1 MAVPNDREKAGVGF
15 SPHRPSSGLQP
26 RAATPPID
34 DMLAGMAGEL
44 FVSESLVIRLGTHAQ
59 QPVHWLVWSAQE
71 QEIIASGILAS
82 ADALGELQARA
93 GGRPVVTL
101 VPGSD
106 LIFRRVS
113 LPGKY
118 SRQSAAALPYLL
130 EEQIASDVDEL
141 HLVVLAH
148 QGRDVDLMAVDKEK
162 MQTWLGW
169 LQQAGLK
176 TLQLLPDVLALPLA
190 AEGWSA
196 LQLGEEWLVRQGP
209 HQGIVAEESLLAML
223 LAAQPEP
230 VILNSHTPIPAMAA
244 GNWRGADPEL
254 PMLLLAKG
262 ALTSQANLLQGLYRP
277 QTEYARYWLQW
288 RKVAVLAGI
297 LLLVTLVQRGV
308 HLHQLAEQD
317 KALKAEI
324 RQVYTRI
331 FPGETRIVNVRSQM
345 TQHLKNLGQAP
356 QDGVLLLLTELA
368 PVFAEVPGLKPE
380 VMRFDAARGEL
391 RLQVTAPGFTEIE
404 RFRELAGKRF
414 EVQQGEVRSTEGKVE
429 GALVLKGRS
438 S

>member
-1 MAVPNDREKAGVGF
+1 M
-15 SPHRPSSGLQP
+15 
-26 RAATPPID
+26 
-34 DMLAGMAGEL
+34 
-44 FVSESLVIRLGTHAQ
+44 SESLVIRLGTNAQ
-59 QPVHWLVWSAQE
+59 QPVEWLVWSAKE
-71 QEIIASGILAS
+71 EEIIASGTLAS
-82 ADALGELQARA
+82 AHALGELRERA

-118 SRQSAAALPYLL
+118 SRQAAAALPYLL
-130 EEQIASDVDEL
+130 EGQIASDVDEL

-148 QGRDVDLMAVDKEK
+148 EGHDVDLMAVDKEK

-169 LQQAGLK
+169 LEAAGLK
-176 TLQLLPDVLALPLA
+176 GQQLLPDVLALPQA
-190 AEGWSA
+190 ADGWSA
-196 LQLGEEWLVRQGP
+196 LQLGKEWLLRQGP
-209 HQGIVAEESLLAML
+209 CQGIVADEPLLAML
-223 LAAQPEP
+223 LAVEAEP
-230 VILNSHTPIPAMAA
+230 VTIHSHTPLPAIPAA
-244 GNWRGADPEL
+244 NWLAADPEL

-262 ALTSQANLLQGLYRP
+262 ALNCQANLLQGPYRP
-277 QTEYARYWLQW
+277 QTEYSRYWLQW
-288 RKVAVLAGI
+288 RKVAVDAGL
-297 LLLVTLVQRGV
+297 LLLVALTQRGV
-308 HLHQLAEQD
+308 HLYQLAEQD

-345 TQHLKNLGQAP
+345 AQHLKLLGQTP

-368 PVFAEVPGLKPE
+368 PTFAEVPGLKPQ
-380 VMRFDAARGEL
+380 VLRFDAARGEL

-429 GALVLKGRS
+429 GALVLKGKS

>member
-1 MAVPNDREKAGVGF
+1 M
-15 SPHRPSSGLQP
+15 
-26 RAATPPID
+26 
-34 DMLAGMAGEL
+34 
-44 FVSESLVIRLGTHAQ
+44 SESLVIRLGTNAQ
-59 QPVHWLVWSAQE
+59 QPVEWLVWSAKE
-71 QEIIASGILAS
+71 EEIIASGTLAS
-82 ADALGELQARA
+82 AHALGELRERA

-118 SRQSAAALPYLL
+118 SRQAAAALPYLL

-141 HLVVLAH
+141 YLVVLGH
-148 QGRDVDLMAVDKEK
+148 EGHDVDLMAVDKEK

-169 LQQAGLK
+169 LEAAGLK
-176 TLQLLPDVLALPLA
+176 SQQLLPDVLALPQA
-190 AEGWSA
+190 ADGWSA
-196 LQLGEEWLVRQGP
+196 LQLGKEWLLRQGP
-209 HQGIVAEESLLAML
+209 CQGIVADEPLLAML
-223 LAAQPEP
+223 LAVEAEP
-230 VILNSHTPIPAMAA
+230 VTIHSHTPVPPIPNA
-244 GNWRGADPEL
+244 NWQAADPEL

-262 ALTSQANLLQGLYRP
+262 ALNCQANLLQGPYRP
-277 QTEYARYWLQW
+277 QTEYSRYWLQW
-288 RKVAVLAGI
+288 RKVAVVAGL
-297 LLLVTLVQRGV
+297 LLLVALTQRGV
-308 HLHQLAEQD
+308 HLYQLAEQD

-345 TQHLKNLGQAP
+345 AQHLKLLGQTP

-368 PVFAEVPGLKPE
+368 PTFAEVPGLKPQ
-380 VMRFDAARGEL
+380 VLRFDAARGEL

-429 GALVLKGRS
+429 GALVLKGKS

>member
-1 MAVPNDREKAGVGF
+1 M
-15 SPHRPSSGLQP
+15 
-26 RAATPPID
+26 
-34 DMLAGMAGEL
+34 
-44 FVSESLVIRLGTHAQ
+44 SESLVIRLGTNAQ
-59 QPVHWLVWSAQE
+59 QPVEWLVWSAKE
-71 QEIIASGILAS
+71 EEIIASGTLAS
-82 ADALGELQARA
+82 AHALGELRERA

-118 SRQSAAALPYLL
+118 SRQAAAALPYLL

-148 QGRDVDLMAVDKEK
+148 EGHDVDLMAVDKEK

-169 LQQAGLK
+169 LEAAGLK
-176 TLQLLPDVLALPLA
+176 SQQLLPDVLALPQA
-190 AEGWSA
+190 ADGWSA
-196 LQLGEEWLVRQGP
+196 LQLGKEWLLRQGP
-209 HQGIVAEESLLAML
+209 CQGIVADEPLLAML
-223 LAAQPEP
+223 LAIEVEP
-230 VILNSHTPIPAMAA
+230 VTIHSHTPVPPIPTA
-244 GNWRGADPEL
+244 NWQAADPEL

-262 ALTSQANLLQGLYRP
+262 ALNCQANLLQGPYRP
-277 QTEYARYWLQW
+277 QTEYSRYWLQW
-288 RKVAVLAGI
+288 RKVAVVAGL
-297 LLLVTLVQRGV
+297 LLLVALTQRGV
-308 HLHQLAEQD
+308 HLYQLAEQD
-317 KALKAEI
+317 KVLKAEI

-345 TQHLKNLGQAP
+345 AQHLKLLGQTP

-368 PVFAEVPGLKPE
+368 PTFAEVPGLKPQ
-380 VMRFDAARGEL
+380 VLRFDAARGEL

-429 GALVLKGRS
+429 GALVLKGKS

>member
-1 MAVPNDREKAGVGF
+1 M
-15 SPHRPSSGLQP
+15 
-26 RAATPPID
+26 
-34 DMLAGMAGEL
+34 
-44 FVSESLVIRLGTHAQ
+44 SESLVIRLGTNAQ
-59 QPVHWLVWSAQE
+59 QPVEWLVWSAKE
-71 QEIIASGILAS
+71 EEIIASGTLAS
-82 ADALGELQARA
+82 AHALGELRERA

-118 SRQSAAALPYLL
+118 SRQAAAALPYLL

-148 QGRDVDLMAVDKEK
+148 EGHDVDLMAVDKEK

-169 LQQAGLK
+169 LEAAGLK
-176 TLQLLPDVLALPLA
+176 SQQLLPDVLALPQA
-190 AEGWSA
+190 ADGWSA
-196 LQLGEEWLVRQGP
+196 LQLGKEWLLRQGP
-209 HQGIVAEESLLAML
+209 CQGIVADEPLLAML
-223 LAAQPEP
+223 LAVEAEP
-230 VILNSHTPIPAMAA
+230 VTIHSHTPVPPIPTA
-244 GNWRGADPEL
+244 NWQAADPEL

-262 ALTSQANLLQGLYRP
+262 ALNCQANLLQGLYRP
-277 QTEYARYWLQW
+277 QTEYSRYWLQW
-288 RKVAVLAGI
+288 RKVAVVAGL
-297 LLLVTLVQRGV
+297 LLLVALTQRGV
-308 HLHQLAEQD
+308 HLYQLAEQD

-345 TQHLKNLGQAP
+345 AQHLKLLGQTP

-368 PVFAEVPGLKPE
+368 PTFAEVPGLKPQ
-380 VMRFDAARGEL
+380 VLRFDAARGEL

-429 GALVLKGRS
+429 GALVLKGKS

>member
-1 MAVPNDREKAGVGF
+1 
-15 SPHRPSSGLQP
+15 
-26 RAATPPID
+26 
-34 DMLAGMAGEL
+34 MAGETL
-44 FVSESLVIRLGTHAQ
+44 VSESLVIRLGTNAQ

-82 ADALGELQARA
+82 AHALGELQERA

-106 LIFRRVS
+106 LIFRRVN

-130 EEQIASDVDEL
+130 EEQIASDVDDL
-141 HLVVLAH
+141 HLVVLGH
-148 QGRDVDLMAVDKEK
+148 QGREVDLMAVDKGK
-162 MQTWLGW
+162 MHSWLGW
-169 LQQAGLK
+169 LEQAGLK
-176 TLQLLPDVLALPLA
+176 TLHLLPDVLALPLA
-190 AEGWSA
+190 ADGWSA

-209 HQGIVAEESLLAML
+209 RQGIVAEESLLAML
-223 LAAQPEP
+223 LAAQ
-230 VILNSHTPIPAMAA
+230 
-244 GNWRGADPEL
+244 
-254 PMLLLAKG
+254 G
-262 ALTSQANLLQGLYRP
+262 ALTCQANLLQGPYRP

-288 RKVAVLAGI
+288 RKVAVLAGV
-297 LLLVTLVQRGV
+297 LLLVALVQRGV
-308 HLHQLAEQD
+308 HLHQLTEQD

-345 TQHLKNLGQAP
+345 TQHLQQLGQAP

-380 VMRFDAARGEL
+380 VLRFDAARGEL

>member
-1 MAVPNDREKAGVGF
+1 M
-15 SPHRPSSGLQP
+15 
-26 RAATPPID
+26 
-34 DMLAGMAGEL
+34 
-44 FVSESLVIRLGTHAQ
+44 SESLVIRLGTNAQ
-59 QPVHWLVWSAQE
+59 QPVEWLVWSAKE
-71 QEIIASGILAS
+71 EEIIASGTLAS
-82 ADALGELQARA
+82 AHALGELRERA

-118 SRQSAAALPYLL
+118 SRQAAAALPYLL

-141 HLVVLAH
+141 HLVVLGH
-148 QGRDVDLMAVDKEK
+148 EGHDVDLMAVDKEK

-169 LQQAGLK
+169 LEAAGLK
-176 TLQLLPDVLALPLA
+176 SQQLLPDVLALPQA
-190 AEGWSA
+190 ADGWSA
-196 LQLGEEWLVRQGP
+196 LQLGKEWLLRQGP
-209 HQGIVAEESLLAML
+209 CQGIVADEPLLAML
-223 LAAQPEP
+223 LAVEAGP
-230 VILNSHTPIPAMAA
+230 VTIHSHTPVPPIPTA
-244 GNWRGADPEL
+244 NWQAADPEL

-262 ALTSQANLLQGLYRP
+262 ALNCQANLLQGPYRP
-277 QTEYARYWLQW
+277 QTEYSRYWLQW
-288 RKVAVLAGI
+288 RKVAVVAGL
-297 LLLVTLVQRGV
+297 LLLVALTQRGV
-308 HLHQLAEQD
+308 HLYQLAEQD

-345 TQHLKNLGQAP
+345 AQHLKLLGQTP

-368 PVFAEVPGLKPE
+368 PTFAEVPGLKPQ
-380 VMRFDAARGEL
+380 VLRFDAARGEL

-429 GALVLKGRS
+429 GALVLKGKS

>member
-1 MAVPNDREKAGVGF
+1 M
-15 SPHRPSSGLQP
+15 
-26 RAATPPID
+26 
-34 DMLAGMAGEL
+34 
-44 FVSESLVIRLGTHAQ
+44 SESLVIRLGTNAQ
-59 QPVHWLVWSAQE
+59 QPVHWLVWSTQE
-71 QEIIASGILAS
+71 QEIIASGTLTS
-82 ADALGELQARA
+82 AHALGELQERA

-130 EEQIASDVDEL
+130 EEQIASDVEAL
-141 HLVVLAH
+141 HLVVLGH
-148 QGRDVDLMAVDKEK
+148 QGNEVDLMAVDKAK
-162 MQTWLGW
+162 MQAWLDW

-176 TLQLLPDVLALPLA
+176 TLQLLPDVLTLPLV

-196 LQLGEEWLVRQGP
+196 LQLGEEWLLRQGP
-209 HQGIVAEESLLAML
+209 RQGIVAEESLLALL
-223 LAAQPEP
+223 LATQAEP
-230 VILNSHTPIPAMAA
+230 PTIHTHTPPPAMAGA
-244 GNWRGADPEL
+244 NWQPADPEL

-262 ALTSQANLLQGLYRP
+262 AMACQANLLQGKYRP

-288 RKVAVLAGI
+288 RKVAVVAGL
-297 LLLVTLVQRGV
+297 LLLVALTQRGV
-308 HLHQLAEQD
+308 HLYQLAEQD

-331 FPGETRIVNVRSQM
+331 FPGESRIVNVRSQM
-345 TQHLKNLGQAP
+345 AQHLKLLGQAP

-429 GALVLKGRS
+429 GALVLKGKS

>member
-1 MAVPNDREKAGVGF
+1 M
-15 SPHRPSSGLQP
+15 
-26 RAATPPID
+26 
-34 DMLAGMAGEL
+34 
-44 FVSESLVIRLGTHAQ
+44 SESLVIRLGTNAQ
-59 QPVHWLVWSAQE
+59 QPVHWLVWSTQE
-71 QEIIASGILAS
+71 QEIIASGTLAS
-82 ADALGELQARA
+82 AHGLGELRERA

-118 SRQSAAALPYLL
+118 NRQAAAALPYLL
-130 EEQIASDVDEL
+130 EEQIASDVEAL

-148 QGRDVDLMAVDKEK
+148 QGHDVDLMAVDKVK
-162 MQTWLGW
+162 MQGWLDW
-169 LQQAGLK
+169 LQQAGL
-176 TLQLLPDVLALPLA
+176 TSLQLLPDVLALPLA
-190 AEGWSA
+190 SDGWSA
-196 LQLGEEWLVRQGP
+196 LQLGEEWLLRQGP
-209 HQGIVAEESLLAML
+209 CQGIVAEESLLAML
-223 LAAQPEP
+223 LAAQAEP
-230 VILNSHTPIPAMAA
+230 VTIHAHTPAPAIPAA
-244 GNWRGADPEL
+244 NWLAADPEL

-262 ALTSQANLLQGLYRP
+262 ALGCQANLLQGPYRP
-277 QTEYARYWLQW
+277 QTEYSRYWLQW
-288 RKVAVLAGI
+288 RKVAVVAGL
-297 LLLVTLVQRGV
+297 LLLVALTQRGV
-308 HLHQLAEQD
+308 HLYQLAEQD

-345 TQHLKNLGQAP
+345 AQHLKLMGQAP

-380 VMRFDAARGEL
+380 VLRFDAARGEL

-429 GALVLKGRS
+429 GALVLKGKS

>member
-1 MAVPNDREKAGVGF
+1 M
-15 SPHRPSSGLQP
+15 
-26 RAATPPID
+26 
-34 DMLAGMAGEL
+34 
-44 FVSESLVIRLGTHAQ
+44 SESLVIRLGTNAQ
-59 QPVHWLVWSAQE
+59 QPVEWLVWSAKE
-71 QEIIASGILAS
+71 EEIIASGTLAS
-82 ADALGELQARA
+82 AHALGELRERA

-118 SRQSAAALPYLL
+118 SRQAAAALPYLL

-141 HLVVLAH
+141 HLVVLGH
-148 QGRDVDLMAVDKEK
+148 EGHDVDLMAVDKEK

-169 LQQAGLK
+169 LEAAGLK
-176 TLQLLPDVLALPLA
+176 SQQLLPDVLALPQA
-190 AEGWSA
+190 ADGWSA
-196 LQLGEEWLVRQGP
+196 LQLGKEWLLRQGP
-209 HQGIVAEESLLAML
+209 CQGIVADEPLLAML
-223 LAAQPEP
+223 LAVEAEP
-230 VILNSHTPIPAMAA
+230 VTIHSHTQVPPIPTA
-244 GNWRGADPEL
+244 NWQAADPEL

-262 ALTSQANLLQGLYRP
+262 ALNCQANLLQGPYRP
-277 QTEYARYWLQW
+277 QTEYSRYWLQW
-288 RKVAVLAGI
+288 RKVAVVAGL
-297 LLLVTLVQRGV
+297 LLLVALTQRGV
-308 HLHQLAEQD
+308 HLYQLAEQD

-331 FPGETRIVNVRSQM
+331 FPGESRIVNVRSQM
-345 TQHLKNLGQAP
+345 AQHLKLLGQTP

-368 PVFAEVPGLKPE
+368 PTFAEVPGLKPQ
-380 VMRFDAARGEL
+380 VLRFDAARGEL

-414 EVQQGEVRSTEGKVE
+414 EVQQGEVRSTEGKGE
-429 GALVLKGRS
+429 GALVLKGKS

>member
-1 MAVPNDREKAGVGF
+1 
-15 SPHRPSSGLQP
+15 
-26 RAATPPID
+26 
-34 DMLAGMAGEL
+34 MAGEI
-44 FVSESLVIRLGTHAQ
+44 FVSESLVIRLGTNAQ
-59 QPVHWLVWSAQE
+59 QPVEWLVWSAKE
-71 QEIIASGILAS
+71 EEIIASGTLAS
-82 ADALGELQARA
+82 AHALGELRERA

-118 SRQSAAALPYLL
+118 SRQAAAALPYLL

-141 HLVVLAH
+141 HLVVLGH
-148 QGRDVDLMAVDKEK
+148 EGHDVDLMAVDKEK

-169 LQQAGLK
+169 LEAAGLK
-176 TLQLLPDVLALPLA
+176 SQQLLPDVLALPQA
-190 AEGWSA
+190 ANGWSA
-196 LQLGEEWLVRQGP
+196 LQLGKEWLLRQGP
-209 HQGIVAEESLLAML
+209 CQGIVADEPLLAML
-223 LAAQPEP
+223 LAVEAEP
-230 VILNSHTPIPAMAA
+230 VTIHSHTPVPPIPNANWQAA
-244 GNWRGADPEL
+244 EPEL

-262 ALTSQANLLQGLYRP
+262 ALNCQANLLQGPYRP
-277 QTEYARYWLQW
+277 QTEYSRYWLQW
-288 RKVAVLAGI
+288 RKVAVVAGL
-297 LLLVTLVQRGV
+297 LLLVALTQRGV
-308 HLHQLAEQD
+308 HLYQLAEQD

-345 TQHLKNLGQAP
+345 AQHLKLLGQTP

-368 PVFAEVPGLKPE
+368 PTFAEVPGLKPQ
-380 VMRFDAARGEL
+380 VLRFDAARGEL

-429 GALVLKGRS
+429 GALVLKGKS

>member
-1 MAVPNDREKAGVGF
+1 M
-15 SPHRPSSGLQP
+15 
-26 RAATPPID
+26 
-34 DMLAGMAGEL
+34 
-44 FVSESLVIRLGTHAQ
+44 SESLVIRLGTNAQ
-59 QPVHWLVWSAQE
+59 QPVEWLVWSAKE
-71 QEIIASGILAS
+71 EEIIASGTLAS
-82 ADALGELQARA
+82 AHALGELRERA

-118 SRQSAAALPYLL
+118 SRQAAAALPYLL

-141 HLVVLAH
+141 HLVVLGH
-148 QGRDVDLMAVDKEK
+148 EGHDVDLMAVDKEK

-169 LQQAGLK
+169 LEAAGLK
-176 TLQLLPDVLALPLA
+176 SQQLLPDVLALPQA
-190 AEGWSA
+190 ADGWSA
-196 LQLGEEWLVRQGP
+196 LQLGKEWLLRQGP
-209 HQGIVAEESLLAML
+209 CQGIVADEPLLAML
-223 LAAQPEP
+223 LAVEAEP
-230 VILNSHTPIPAMAA
+230 VTIHSHTPVPPIPNA
-244 GNWRGADPEL
+244 NWQAADPEL

-262 ALTSQANLLQGLYRP
+262 ALNCQANLLQGPYRP
-277 QTEYARYWLQW
+277 QTEYSCYWLQW
-288 RKVAVLAGI
+288 RKVAVVAGL
-297 LLLVTLVQRGV
+297 LLLVALTQRGV
-308 HLHQLAEQD
+308 HLYQLAEQD

-345 TQHLKNLGQAP
+345 AQHLKLLGQTP

-368 PVFAEVPGLKPE
+368 PTFAEVPGLKPQ
-380 VMRFDAARGEL
+380 VLRFDAARGEL

-429 GALVLKGRS
+429 GALVLKGKS

>member
-1 MAVPNDREKAGVGF
+1 M
-15 SPHRPSSGLQP
+15 
-26 RAATPPID
+26 
-34 DMLAGMAGEL
+34 
-44 FVSESLVIRLGTHAQ
+44 SESLVIRLGTNAQ
-59 QPVHWLVWSAQE
+59 QPVEWLVWSAKE
-71 QEIIASGILAS
+71 EEIIASGTLAS
-82 ADALGELQARA
+82 AHALGELRERA

-118 SRQSAAALPYLL
+118 SRQAAAALPYLL

-141 HLVVLAH
+141 HLVVLGH
-148 QGRDVDLMAVDKEK
+148 EGHDVDLMAVDKEK

-169 LQQAGLK
+169 LEAAGLK
-176 TLQLLPDVLALPLA
+176 SQQLLPDVLALPQA
-190 AEGWSA
+190 ANGWSA
-196 LQLGEEWLVRQGP
+196 LQLGKEWLLRQGP
-209 HQGIVAEESLLAML
+209 CQGIVADEPLLAML
-223 LAAQPEP
+223 LAVEAEP
-230 VILNSHTPIPAMAA
+230 VTIHSHTPVPPIPNANWQAA
-244 GNWRGADPEL
+244 EPEL

-262 ALTSQANLLQGLYRP
+262 ALNCQANLLQGPYRP
-277 QTEYARYWLQW
+277 QTEYSRYWLQW
-288 RKVAVLAGI
+288 RKVAVVAGL
-297 LLLVTLVQRGV
+297 LLLVALTQRGV
-308 HLHQLAEQD
+308 HLYQLAEQD

-345 TQHLKNLGQAP
+345 AQHLKLLGQTP

-368 PVFAEVPGLKPE
+368 PTFAEVPGLKPQ
-380 VMRFDAARGEL
+380 VLRFDAARGEL

-429 GALVLKGRS
+429 GALVLKGKS

>member
-1 MAVPNDREKAGVGF
+1 M
-15 SPHRPSSGLQP
+15 
-26 RAATPPID
+26 
-34 DMLAGMAGEL
+34 
-44 FVSESLVIRLGTHAQ
+44 SESLVIRLGTNAQ
-59 QPVHWLVWSAQE
+59 QPVEWLVWSAKE
-71 QEIIASGILAS
+71 EEIIASGTLAS
-82 ADALGELQARA
+82 AHALGELRERA

-118 SRQSAAALPYLL
+118 SRQAAAALPYLL

-141 HLVVLAH
+141 HLVVLGH
-148 QGRDVDLMAVDKEK
+148 EGHDVDLMAVDKEK

-169 LQQAGLK
+169 LEAAGLK
-176 TLQLLPDVLALPLA
+176 SQQLLPDVLALPQA
-190 AEGWSA
+190 VNGWSA
-196 LQLGEEWLVRQGP
+196 LQLGKEWLLRQGP
-209 HQGIVAEESLLAML
+209 CQGIVADEPLLAML
-223 LAAQPEP
+223 LAVEAEP
-230 VILNSHTPIPAMAA
+230 VTIHSHTPVPPIPTA
-244 GNWRGADPEL
+244 NWQAADPEL

-262 ALTSQANLLQGLYRP
+262 ALNCQANLLQGPYRP
-277 QTEYARYWLQW
+277 QTEYSRYWLQW
-288 RKVAVLAGI
+288 RKVAVVAGL
-297 LLLVTLVQRGV
+297 LLLVALTQRGV
-308 HLHQLAEQD
+308 HIYQLAEQD

-345 TQHLKNLGQAP
+345 AQHLKLLGQTP

-368 PVFAEVPGLKPE
+368 PTFAEVPGLKPQ
-380 VMRFDAARGEL
+380 VLRFDAARGEL

-429 GALVLKGRS
+429 GALVLKGKS

>member
-1 MAVPNDREKAGVGF
+1 M
-15 SPHRPSSGLQP
+15 
-26 RAATPPID
+26 
-34 DMLAGMAGEL
+34 
-44 FVSESLVIRLGTHAQ
+44 SESLVIRLGTNAQ
-59 QPVHWLVWSAQE
+59 QPVEWLVWSAKE
-71 QEIIASGILAS
+71 EEIIASGTLAS
-82 ADALGELQARA
+82 AHALGELRERA

-118 SRQSAAALPYLL
+118 SRQAAAALPYLL

-141 HLVVLAH
+141 HLVVLGH
-148 QGRDVDLMAVDKEK
+148 EGHEVDLMAVDKEK

-169 LQQAGLK
+169 LEAAGLK
-176 TLQLLPDVLALPLA
+176 SQQLLPDVLALPQA
-190 AEGWSA
+190 ADGWSA
-196 LQLGEEWLVRQGP
+196 LQLGKEWLLRQGP
-209 HQGIVAEESLLAML
+209 CQGIVADEPLLAML
-223 LAAQPEP
+223 LAVEAEP
-230 VILNSHTPIPAMAA
+230 VTIHSHTPVPPIPTA
-244 GNWRGADPEL
+244 NWQVADPEL

-262 ALTSQANLLQGLYRP
+262 ALNCQANLLQGPYRP
-277 QTEYARYWLQW
+277 QTEYSRYWLQW
-288 RKVAVLAGI
+288 RKVAVVAGL
-297 LLLVTLVQRGV
+297 LLLVALTQRGV
-308 HLHQLAEQD
+308 HLYQLAEQD

-345 TQHLKNLGQAP
+345 AQHLKLLGQTP

-368 PVFAEVPGLKPE
+368 PTFAEVPGLKPQ
-380 VMRFDAARGEL
+380 VLRFDAARGEL

-429 GALVLKGRS
+429 GALVLKGKS

>member
-1 MAVPNDREKAGVGF
+1 M
-15 SPHRPSSGLQP
+15 
-26 RAATPPID
+26 
-34 DMLAGMAGEL
+34 
-44 FVSESLVIRLGTHAQ
+44 SESLVIRLGTNAQ
-59 QPVHWLVWSAQE
+59 QPVEWLVWSAKE
-71 QEIIASGILAS
+71 EEIIASGTLAS
-82 ADALGELQARA
+82 AHALGELRERA

-118 SRQSAAALPYLL
+118 SRQAAAALPYLL

-148 QGRDVDLMAVDKEK
+148 EGHDVDLMAVDKEK

-169 LQQAGLK
+169 LEAAGLK
-176 TLQLLPDVLALPLA
+176 SQQLLPDVLALPPA
-190 AEGWSA
+190 ADGWSA
-196 LQLGEEWLVRQGP
+196 LQLGKEWLLRQGP
-209 HQGIVAEESLLAML
+209 CQGIVADESLLAML
-223 LAAQPEP
+223 LAVEAEP
-230 VILNSHTPIPAMAA
+230 VTIHSHTQVPPIPTA
-244 GNWRGADPEL
+244 NWQAADPEL

-262 ALTSQANLLQGLYRP
+262 ALNCQANLLQGPYRP
-277 QTEYARYWLQW
+277 QTEYSRYWLQW
-288 RKVAVLAGI
+288 RKVAVVAGL
-297 LLLVTLVQRGV
+297 LLLVALTQRGV
-308 HLHQLAEQD
+308 HLYQLAEQD

-345 TQHLKNLGQAP
+345 AQHLKLLGQTP

-368 PVFAEVPGLKPE
+368 PTFAEVPGLKPQ
-380 VMRFDAARGEL
+380 VLRFDAARGEL

-429 GALVLKGRS
+429 GALVLKGKS

>member
-1 MAVPNDREKAGVGF
+1 M
-15 SPHRPSSGLQP
+15 
-26 RAATPPID
+26 
-34 DMLAGMAGEL
+34 
-44 FVSESLVIRLGTHAQ
+44 SESLVIRLGTNAQ
-59 QPVHWLVWSAQE
+59 QPVEWLVWSAKE
-71 QEIIASGILAS
+71 EEIIASGTLAS
-82 ADALGELQARA
+82 AHALGELRERA

-118 SRQSAAALPYLL
+118 SRQAAAALPYLL

-148 QGRDVDLMAVDKEK
+148 EGHDVDLMAVDKEK

-169 LQQAGLK
+169 LEAAGLK
-176 TLQLLPDVLALPLA
+176 SQQLLPDVLALPQA
-190 AEGWSA
+190 ADGWSA
-196 LQLGEEWLVRQGP
+196 LQLGKEWLLRQGP
-209 HQGIVAEESLLAML
+209 CQGIVADEPLLAML
-223 LAAQPEP
+223 LAVEAEP
-230 VILNSHTPIPAMAA
+230 VTIHSHTQVPPILTA
-244 GNWRGADPEL
+244 NWQAADPEL

-262 ALTSQANLLQGLYRP
+262 ALNCQANLLQGPYRP
-277 QTEYARYWLQW
+277 QTEYSRYWLQW
-288 RKVAVLAGI
+288 RKVAVVAGL
-297 LLLVTLVQRGV
+297 LLLVALTQRGV
-308 HLHQLAEQD
+308 HLFQLAEQD

-345 TQHLKNLGQAP
+345 AQHLKLLGQTP

-368 PVFAEVPGLKPE
+368 PTFAEVPGLKPQ
-380 VMRFDAARGEL
+380 VLRFDAARGEL

-429 GALVLKGRS
+429 GALVLKGKS

>member
-1 MAVPNDREKAGVGF
+1 M
-15 SPHRPSSGLQP
+15 
-26 RAATPPID
+26 
-34 DMLAGMAGEL
+34 
-44 FVSESLVIRLGTHAQ
+44 SESLVIRLGTNAQ
-59 QPVHWLVWSAQE
+59 QPVEWLVWSAKE
-71 QEIIASGILAS
+71 EEIIASGTLAS
-82 ADALGELQARA
+82 AHALGELRERA

-118 SRQSAAALPYLL
+118 SRQAAAALPYLL

-141 HLVVLAH
+141 HLVVLGH
-148 QGRDVDLMAVDKEK
+148 EGHDVDLMAVDKEK

-169 LQQAGLK
+169 LEAAGLK
-176 TLQLLPDVLALPLA
+176 SQQLLPDVLALPQA
-190 AEGWSA
+190 ADGWSA
-196 LQLGEEWLVRQGP
+196 LQLGKEWLLRQGP
-209 HQGIVAEESLLAML
+209 CRGIVADEPLLAML
-223 LAAQPEP
+223 LAVEAEP
-230 VILNSHTPIPAMAA
+230 VTIHSHTPVPPIPNA
-244 GNWRGADPEL
+244 NWQAADPEL

-262 ALTSQANLLQGLYRP
+262 ALNCQANLLQGPYRP
-277 QTEYARYWLQW
+277 QTEYSRYWLQW
-288 RKVAVLAGI
+288 RKVAVVAGL
-297 LLLVTLVQRGV
+297 LLLVALTQRGV
-308 HLHQLAEQD
+308 HLYQLAEQD

-345 TQHLKNLGQAP
+345 AQHLKLLGQTP

-368 PVFAEVPGLKPE
+368 PTFAEVPGLKPQ
-380 VMRFDAARGEL
+380 VLRFDAARGEL

-429 GALVLKGRS
+429 GALVLKGKS

>member
-1 MAVPNDREKAGVGF
+1 M
-15 SPHRPSSGLQP
+15 
-26 RAATPPID
+26 
-34 DMLAGMAGEL
+34 
-44 FVSESLVIRLGTHAQ
+44 SESLVIRLGTNAQ
-59 QPVHWLVWSAQE
+59 QPVEWLVWSAKE
-71 QEIIASGILAS
+71 EEIIASGTLAS
-82 ADALGELQARA
+82 AHALGELRERA

-118 SRQSAAALPYLL
+118 SRQAAAALPYLL

-141 HLVVLAH
+141 HLVVLGH
-148 QGRDVDLMAVDKEK
+148 EGHDVDLMAVDKEK

-169 LQQAGLK
+169 LEAAGLK
-176 TLQLLPDVLALPLA
+176 SQQLLPDVLALPQA
-190 AEGWSA
+190 ADGWSA
-196 LQLGEEWLVRQGP
+196 LQLGKEWLLRQGP
-209 HQGIVAEESLLAML
+209 VQGIVADEPLLAML
-223 LAAQPEP
+223 LAVEAEP
-230 VILNSHTPIPAMAA
+230 VTIHSHTQVPPIPTA
-244 GNWRGADPEL
+244 NWQAADPEL

-262 ALTSQANLLQGLYRP
+262 ALNCQANLLQGPYRP
-277 QTEYARYWLQW
+277 QTEYSRYWLQW
-288 RKVAVLAGI
+288 RKVAVVAGL
-297 LLLVTLVQRGV
+297 LLLVALTQRGV
-308 HLHQLAEQD
+308 HLYQLAEQD

-345 TQHLKNLGQAP
+345 AQHLKLLGQTP

-368 PVFAEVPGLKPE
+368 PTFAEVPGLKPQ
-380 VMRFDAARGEL
+380 VLRFDAARGEL

-429 GALVLKGRS
+429 GALVLKGKS

>member
-1 MAVPNDREKAGVGF
+1 M
-15 SPHRPSSGLQP
+15 
-26 RAATPPID
+26 
-34 DMLAGMAGEL
+34 
-44 FVSESLVIRLGTHAQ
+44 SESLVIRLGTNAQ
-59 QPVHWLVWSAQE
+59 QPVEWLVWSAKE
-71 QEIIASGILAS
+71 EEIIASGTLAS
-82 ADALGELQARA
+82 AHALGELRERA

-118 SRQSAAALPYLL
+118 SRQAAAALPYLL

-141 HLVVLAH
+141 HLVVLGH
-148 QGRDVDLMAVDKEK
+148 EGHDVDLMAVDKEK

-169 LQQAGLK
+169 LEAAGLK
-176 TLQLLPDVLALPLA
+176 SQQLLPDVLALPQA
-190 AEGWSA
+190 ADGWSA
-196 LQLGEEWLVRQGP
+196 LQLGKEWLLRQGP
-209 HQGIVAEESLLAML
+209 CQGIVADEPLLAML
-223 LAAQPEP
+223 LAVEAEP
-230 VILNSHTPIPAMAA
+230 VTIHSHTQVPPIPTA
-244 GNWRGADPEL
+244 NWQAADPEL

-262 ALTSQANLLQGLYRP
+262 ALNCQANLLQGPYRP
-277 QTEYARYWLQW
+277 QTEYSRYWLQW
-288 RKVAVLAGI
+288 RKVAVVAGL
-297 LLLVTLVQRGV
+297 LLLVALTQRGV
-308 HLHQLAEQD
+308 HLYQLAEQD

-345 TQHLKNLGQAP
+345 AQHLKLLGQTP

-368 PVFAEVPGLKPE
+368 PTFAEVPGLKPQ
-380 VMRFDAARGEL
+380 VLRFDAARGEL

-429 GALVLKGRS
+429 GALVLKGKS

>member
-1 MAVPNDREKAGVGF
+1 
-15 SPHRPSSGLQP
+15 
-26 RAATPPID
+26 
-34 DMLAGMAGEL
+34 MAGEI
-44 FVSESLVIRLGTHAQ
+44 FVSESLVIRLGTNAQ
-59 QPVHWLVWSAQE
+59 QPVEWLVWSAKE
-71 QEIIASGILAS
+71 EEIIASGTLAS
-82 ADALGELQARA
+82 AHALGELRERA

-118 SRQSAAALPYLL
+118 SRQAAAALPYLL

-141 HLVVLAH
+141 HLVVLGH
-148 QGRDVDLMAVDKEK
+148 EGHDVDLMAVDKEK

-169 LQQAGLK
+169 LEAAGLK
-176 TLQLLPDVLALPLA
+176 SQQLLPDVLALPQA
-190 AEGWSA
+190 ADGWSA
-196 LQLGEEWLVRQGP
+196 LQLGKEWLLRQGP
-209 HQGIVAEESLLAML
+209 CQGIVADEPLLAML
-223 LAAQPEP
+223 LAVEAEP
-230 VILNSHTPIPAMAA
+230 VTIHSHTPVPPIPTA
-244 GNWRGADPEL
+244 NWQAADPEL

-262 ALTSQANLLQGLYRP
+262 ALNCQANLLQGPYRP
-277 QTEYARYWLQW
+277 QTEYSRYWLQW
-288 RKVAVLAGI
+288 RKVAVVAGL
-297 LLLVTLVQRGV
+297 LLLVALTQRGV
-308 HLHQLAEQD
+308 HLYQLAEQD

-345 TQHLKNLGQAP
+345 AQHLKLLGQTP

-368 PVFAEVPGLKPE
+368 PTFAEVPGLKPQ
-380 VMRFDAARGEL
+380 VLRFDAARGEL

-429 GALVLKGRS
+429 GALVLKGKS

>member
-1 MAVPNDREKAGVGF
+1 M
-15 SPHRPSSGLQP
+15 
-26 RAATPPID
+26 
-34 DMLAGMAGEL
+34 
-44 FVSESLVIRLGTHAQ
+44 SESLVIRLGTNAQ
-59 QPVHWLVWSAQE
+59 QPVEWLVWSAKE
-71 QEIIASGILAS
+71 EEIIASGTLAS
-82 ADALGELQARA
+82 AHALGELRERA

-118 SRQSAAALPYLL
+118 SRQAAAALPYLL

-141 HLVVLAH
+141 HLVVLGH
-148 QGRDVDLMAVDKEK
+148 EGHDVDLMAVDKEK

-176 TLQLLPDVLALPLA
+176 SQQLLPDVLALPQA
-190 AEGWSA
+190 ANGWSA
-196 LQLGEEWLVRQGP
+196 LQLGKEWLLRQSP
-209 HQGIVAEESLLAML
+209 CQGIVADEPLLAML
-223 LAAQPEP
+223 LAVEAEP
-230 VILNSHTPIPAMAA
+230 VTIHSHTPVPPIPNA
-244 GNWRGADPEL
+244 NWQAADPEL

-262 ALTSQANLLQGLYRP
+262 ALNCQANLLQGPYRP
-277 QTEYARYWLQW
+277 QTEYSRYWLQW
-288 RKVAVLAGI
+288 RKVAVVAGL
-297 LLLVTLVQRGV
+297 LLLVALTQRGV
-308 HLHQLAEQD
+308 HLYQLAEQD

-345 TQHLKNLGQAP
+345 AQHLKLLGQTP

-368 PVFAEVPGLKPE
+368 PTFAEVPGLKPQ
-380 VMRFDAARGEL
+380 VLRFDAARGEL

-429 GALVLKGRS
+429 GALVLKGKS

>member
-1 MAVPNDREKAGVGF
+1 
-15 SPHRPSSGLQP
+15 
-26 RAATPPID
+26 
-34 DMLAGMAGEL
+34 MAGEI
-44 FVSESLVIRLGTHAQ
+44 FVSESLVIRLGTNAQ
-59 QPVHWLVWSAQE
+59 QPVEWLVWSAKE
-71 QEIIASGILAS
+71 EEIIASGTLAS
-82 ADALGELQARA
+82 AHALGELRERA

-118 SRQSAAALPYLL
+118 SRQAAAALPYLL

-148 QGRDVDLMAVDKEK
+148 EGHDVDLMAVDKEK

-169 LQQAGLK
+169 LEAAGLK
-176 TLQLLPDVLALPLA
+176 SQQLLPDVLALPQA
-190 AEGWSA
+190 ADGWSA
-196 LQLGEEWLVRQGP
+196 LQLGKEWLLRQGP
-209 HQGIVAEESLLAML
+209 CQGIVADEPLLAML
-223 LAAQPEP
+223 LAVEAEP
-230 VILNSHTPIPAMAA
+230 VTIHSHTPVPPIPTA
-244 GNWRGADPEL
+244 NWQAADPEL

-262 ALTSQANLLQGLYRP
+262 ALNCQANLLQGPYRP
-277 QTEYARYWLQW
+277 QTEYSRYWLQW
-288 RKVAVLAGI
+288 RKVAVVAGL
-297 LLLVTLVQRGV
+297 LLLVALTQRGV
-308 HLHQLAEQD
+308 HLYQLAEQD

-345 TQHLKNLGQAP
+345 AQHLKLLGQTP

-368 PVFAEVPGLKPE
+368 PTFAEVPGLKPQ
-380 VMRFDAARGEL
+380 VLRFDAARGEL

-429 GALVLKGRS
+429 GALVLKGKS

>member
-1 MAVPNDREKAGVGF
+1 M
-15 SPHRPSSGLQP
+15 
-26 RAATPPID
+26 
-34 DMLAGMAGEL
+34 
-44 FVSESLVIRLGTHAQ
+44 SESLVIRLGTNAQ
-59 QPVHWLVWSAQE
+59 QPVEWLVWSAKE
-71 QEIIASGILAS
+71 EEIIASGTLAS
-82 ADALGELQARA
+82 AHALGELRERA

-118 SRQSAAALPYLL
+118 SRQAAAALPYLL

-141 HLVVLAH
+141 HLVVLGH
-148 QGRDVDLMAVDKEK
+148 EGHDVDLMAVDKEK

-169 LQQAGLK
+169 LEAAGLK
-176 TLQLLPDVLALPLA
+176 SQQLLPDVLALPQA
-190 AEGWSA
+190 ADGWSA
-196 LQLGEEWLVRQGP
+196 LQLGKEWLLRQGP
-209 HQGIVAEESLLAML
+209 CQGIVADEPLLAML
-223 LAAQPEP
+223 LAVEAGP
-230 VILNSHTPIPAMAA
+230 VTIHSHTQVPPIPTA
-244 GNWRGADPEL
+244 NWQAADPEL

-262 ALTSQANLLQGLYRP
+262 ALNCQANLLQGPYRP
-277 QTEYARYWLQW
+277 QTEYSRYWLQW
-288 RKVAVLAGI
+288 RKVAVVAGL
-297 LLLVTLVQRGV
+297 LLLVALTQRGV
-308 HLHQLAEQD
+308 HLYQLAEQD

-345 TQHLKNLGQAP
+345 AQHLKLLGQTP

-368 PVFAEVPGLKPE
+368 PTFAEVPGLKPQ
-380 VMRFDAARGEL
+380 VLRFDAARGEL

-429 GALVLKGRS
+429 GALVLKGKS

>member
-1 MAVPNDREKAGVGF
+1 M
-15 SPHRPSSGLQP
+15 
-26 RAATPPID
+26 
-34 DMLAGMAGEL
+34 
-44 FVSESLVIRLGTHAQ
+44 SESLVIRLGTNAQ
-59 QPVHWLVWSAQE
+59 QPVEWLVWSAKE
-71 QEIIASGILAS
+71 EEIIASGTLAS
-82 ADALGELQARA
+82 AHALGELRERA

-118 SRQSAAALPYLL
+118 SRQAAAALPYLL

-141 HLVVLAH
+141 HLVVLGH
-148 QGRDVDLMAVDKEK
+148 EGHDVDLMAVDKEK

-169 LQQAGLK
+169 LEAAGLK
-176 TLQLLPDVLALPLA
+176 SQQLLPDVLALPQA
-190 AEGWSA
+190 ADGWSA
-196 LQLGEEWLVRQGP
+196 LQLGKEWLLRQGP
-209 HQGIVAEESLLAML
+209 CQGIVADEPLLAML
-223 LAAQPEP
+223 LAVEAEP
-230 VILNSHTPIPAMAA
+230 VTIHSHTPVPPIPTA
-244 GNWRGADPEL
+244 NWQAADPEL

-262 ALTSQANLLQGLYRP
+262 ALNCQANLLQGPYRP
-277 QTEYARYWLQW
+277 QTEYSRYWLQW
-288 RKVAVLAGI
+288 RKVAVVAGL
-297 LLLVTLVQRGV
+297 LLLVALTQRGV
-308 HLHQLAEQD
+308 HLYQLAEQD

-345 TQHLKNLGQAP
+345 AQHLKLLGQTP

-368 PVFAEVPGLKPE
+368 PTFAEVPGLKPQ
-380 VMRFDAARGEL
+380 VLRFDAARGEL

-429 GALVLKGRS
+429 GALVLKGKS

>member
-1 MAVPNDREKAGVGF
+1 M
-15 SPHRPSSGLQP
+15 
-26 RAATPPID
+26 
-34 DMLAGMAGEL
+34 
-44 FVSESLVIRLGTHAQ
+44 SESLVIRLGTNAQ
-59 QPVHWLVWSAQE
+59 QPVEWLVWSAKE
-71 QEIIASGILAS
+71 EEIIASGTLVS
-82 ADALGELQARA
+82 AHALGELRERA

-118 SRQSAAALPYLL
+118 SRQAAAALPYLL

-141 HLVVLAH
+141 HLVVLGH
-148 QGRDVDLMAVDKEK
+148 EGHDVDLMAVDKEK

-169 LQQAGLK
+169 LEAAGLK
-176 TLQLLPDVLALPLA
+176 SQQLLPDVLALPQA
-190 AEGWSA
+190 ADGWSA
-196 LQLGEEWLVRQGP
+196 LQLGKEWLLRQGP
-209 HQGIVAEESLLAML
+209 CQGIVADEPLLAML
-223 LAAQPEP
+223 LAVEAEP
-230 VILNSHTPIPAMAA
+230 VTIHSHTPVPPIPTA
-244 GNWRGADPEL
+244 NWQAADPEL

-262 ALTSQANLLQGLYRP
+262 ALNCQANLLQGPYRP
-277 QTEYARYWLQW
+277 QTEYSRYWLQW
-288 RKVAVLAGI
+288 RKVAVVAGL
-297 LLLVTLVQRGV
+297 LLLVALTQRGV
-308 HLHQLAEQD
+308 HLYQLAEQD

-345 TQHLKNLGQAP
+345 AQHLKLLGQTP

-368 PVFAEVPGLKPE
+368 PTFAEVPGLKPQ
-380 VMRFDAARGEL
+380 VLRFDAARGEL

-429 GALVLKGRS
+429 GALVLKGKS

>member
-1 MAVPNDREKAGVGF
+1 
-15 SPHRPSSGLQP
+15 
-26 RAATPPID
+26 
-34 DMLAGMAGEL
+34 
-44 FVSESLVIRLGTHAQ
+44 VSESLVIRLGTNAQ
-59 QPVHWLVWSAQE
+59 QPVEWLVWSAKE
-71 QEIIASGILAS
+71 EEIIASGTLAS
-82 ADALGELQARA
+82 AHALGELRERA

-118 SRQSAAALPYLL
+118 SRQAAAALPYLL

-141 HLVVLAH
+141 HLVVLGH
-148 QGRDVDLMAVDKEK
+148 EGHDVDLMAVDKEK

-169 LQQAGLK
+169 LEAAGLK
-176 TLQLLPDVLALPLA
+176 SQQLLPDVLALPQA
-190 AEGWSA
+190 ADGWSA
-196 LQLGEEWLVRQGP
+196 LQLGKEWLLRQGP
-209 HQGIVAEESLLAML
+209 CQGIVADEPLLAML
-223 LAAQPEP
+223 LAVEAEP
-230 VILNSHTPIPAMAA
+230 VTIHSHTPVPPIPTA
-244 GNWRGADPEL
+244 NWQVADPEL

-262 ALTSQANLLQGLYRP
+262 ALNCQANLLQGPYRP
-277 QTEYARYWLQW
+277 QTEYSRYWLQW
-288 RKVAVLAGI
+288 RKVAVVAGL
-297 LLLVTLVQRGV
+297 LLLVALTQRGV
-308 HLHQLAEQD
+308 HLYQLAEQD

-345 TQHLKNLGQAP
+345 AQHLKLLGQTP

-368 PVFAEVPGLKPE
+368 PTFAEVPGLKPQ
-380 VMRFDAARGEL
+380 VLRFDAARGEL

-429 GALVLKGRS
+429 GALVLKGKS